1 MVVKGNA
8 GENNGKD
15 GALEFLV
22 PTLKGTLSTINFHH
36 LRIFWFIPENSEA
49 TADAIK
55 NVKVEIYREQ
65 ITLMPAKA

>member
-22 PTLKGTLSTINFHH
+22 PTLKVTLSSINFHH
-36 LRIFWFIPENSEA
+36 LRIFWFISENSEA

-55 NVKVEIYREQ
+55 NVKVEIYRKQ